1 MCVHVRIKSI
11 KIFCIVLFLTHNE
24 RDTDVMN
31 LEIIHDI
38 VPGQTLWK

>member
-1 MCVHVRIKSI
+1 MCVHVIIKSI

-24 RDTDVMN
+24 RVTDVMN